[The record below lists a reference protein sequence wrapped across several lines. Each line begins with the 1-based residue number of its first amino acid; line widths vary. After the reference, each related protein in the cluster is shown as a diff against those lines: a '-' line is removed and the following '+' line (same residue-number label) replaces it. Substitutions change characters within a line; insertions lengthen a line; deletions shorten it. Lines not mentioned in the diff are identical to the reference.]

1 MPHKEYRF
9 TPVHYGMEM
18 MAQAQNQSMLFV
30 TTNGYRLHG
39 FASRPVAGGKG
50 GGKGSGKDGGNDG
63 GKDTGAVQLWLI
75 NKYDGAPQ
83 KVKLVRYNTLD

>member
-1 MPHKEYRF
+1 MPYKEYRF
-9 TPVHYGMEM
+9 NPVHYGMEM

-50 GGKGSGKDGGNDG
+50 GGKGGGQGRSLAELAGEVGGGGGSRGSSGPRFRD
-63 GKDTGAVQLWLI
+63 
-75 NKYDGAPQ
+75 
-83 KVKLVRYNTLD
+83 

>member
-1 MPHKEYRF
+1 MPYKEYRF
-9 TPVHYGMEM
+9 NPVHYGMEM

-50 GGKGSGKDGGNDG
+50 SSKDGGNGG

-83 KVKLVRYNTLD
+83 KVKLVRTTH